1 MKTKKTSIIVTIV
14 VVAICLLTFGL
25 SFLPFGAA
33 GDLNEYFSQE
43 EFSNILSALYF
54 QGGTIGLLLGIAMYA
69 GLVFV
74 IVMFIVALCK
84 RRGWFALLDL
94 LALFLGF
101 RAAMN
106 LAYWGM
112 MNRNS
117 IGSFVFAIVLIV
129 MCLFVAILPLLCV
142 TSDPDTHSTAT
153 FTPLPSTIPTV
164 EKKTSSNGESE
175 EKKDDET
182 AASISNETPAQE
194 ETKEEPVPETKA
206 EPVAEENAAETKD
219 APAEEKPVESEA
231 DSSAKEETSETPSA
245 ASKDDKIA
253 KTEEKPMKAEK
264 KPTKTA
270 TPKAAPKA
278 AAATKAAPKAAA
290 ATKAAPKAAAAP
302 KTQKALGKYEVYP
315 EAGFFKYRLKANNGE
330 ILIVSNGY
338 KTRDGAH
345 KGIDTL
351 VKAVAGGVA
360 KIVIDKNKYAQF
372 RLYTASDSR
381 LIVAGEY
388 YPNTKGAQSALES
401 VEKFYKTDKIV
412 DLDEIPE
419 DEVREWRITLAKA
432 DNSGKGKFEIY
443 IDETKKYRG
452 RLLANNGQLLFAT
465 AAYAAKNGVN
475 GALEKV
481 QKKFNSTDVTVTC
494 DKQGRYQFIVYGD
507 NGSVLVMG
515 ESYKS
520 KDRAISAAQSSKNF
534 SANPQIVDV
543 TKDED

>member
-1 MKTKKTSIIVTIV
+1 MKTKKTSIIVTII
-14 VVAICLLTFGL
+14 VVALCLLVFGL
-25 SFLPFGAA
+25 SFLPIGVT
-33 GDLNEYFSQE
+33 GDLEEYFSQE
-43 EFSNILSALYF
+43 EFSNMLSALYF

-84 RRGWFALLDL
+84 KRGWFALLDL

-117 IGSFVFAIVLIV
+117 IGALIFAIVLIV
-129 MCLFVAILPLLCV
+129 MCLSVAILPLLCV
-142 TSDPDTHSTAT
+142 VSDSDNHSTT
-153 FTPLPSTIPTV
+153 TLTPLPSTIPTV
-164 EKKTSSNGESE
+164 EKKTSSSEASE
-175 EKKDDET
+175 EKKDKEP
-182 AASISNETPAQE
+182 AASNSEEAPAPE
-194 ETKEEPVPETKA
+194 ETKEEPVSETKE
-206 EPVAEENAAETKD
+206 EPVAEEATSEAEETPTEEKTQ
-219 APAEEKPVESEA
+219 ASVTETPAEK
-231 DSSAKEETSETPSA
+231 ETSETPSDT
-245 ASKDDKIA
+245 SKDDKIA

-270 TPKAAPKA
+270 TPKAAPKTA
-278 AAATKAAPKAAA
+278 AAA
-290 ATKAAPKAAAAP
+290 KAAPKAAAAP
-302 KTQKALGKYEVYP
+302 KAQKAQGKYEVYP

-419 DEVREWRITLAKA
+419 EEVREWRITLGKA
-432 DNSGKGKFEIY
+432 ENSGKGKFEIY

-494 DKQGRYQFIVYGD
+494 DKQGRYQFIVYAD

>member
-182 AASISNETPAQE
+182 TASVSNETPAQE

-290 ATKAAPKAAAAP
+290 ATKTAPKAAAAP

>member
-14 VVAICLLTFGL
+14 VVAICLLALGL
-25 SFLPFGAA
+25 SFLPIGGA
-33 GDLNEYFSQE
+33 GDLEEYFSEE
-43 EFSNILSALYF
+43 EFNNMLNALYF

-69 GLVFV
+69 GFVFV

-84 RRGWFALLDL
+84 KRGWFALLDL
-94 LALFLGF
+94 LAMFLGF

-106 LAYWGM
+106 LAYWAM
-112 MNRNS
+112 MNR
-117 IGSFVFAIVLIV
+117 GSVLSLIFAIILIV
-129 MCLFVAILPLLCV
+129 MCLSVAILPLLCV
-142 TSDPDTHSTAT
+142 TSDVEDHHSAT
-153 FTPLPSTIPTV
+153 LAPLPSSIPTV
-164 EKKTSSNGESE
+164 EKKASSE
-175 EKKDDET
+175 EVAEDKKDDDAAVAT
-182 AASISNETPAQE
+182 AEEAPASEEVKEEPVAEAKEEPAAQE
-194 ETKEEPVPETKA
+194 AAPETKEEPV
-206 EPVAEENAAETKD
+206 
-219 APAEEKPVESEA
+219 EEKPAEPEP
-231 DSSAKEETSETPSA
+231 ETPAEKEPSEIPSD

-253 KTEEKPMKAEK
+253 ETEEKPMKAEK

-270 TPKAAPKA
+270 TAKAAPKA
-278 AAATKAAPKAAA
+278 ATSKAAPKAATA
-290 ATKAAPKAAAAP
+290 S
-302 KTQKALGKYEVYP
+302 KTQKAQGKYEVYP

-351 VKAVAGGVA
+351 IKAVAGGVA

-419 DEVREWRITLAKA
+419 AEVREWRITLGKA
-432 DNSGKGKFEIY
+432 ENSGKGKFEIY
-443 IDETKKYRG
+443 VDETKKYRG

-481 QKKFNSTDVTVTC
+481 QKKFNTADVTMTC
-494 DKQGRYQFIVYGD
+494 DKQGRYQFIVYAD

-534 SANPQIVDV
+534 SSNPQIVDA